1 MQRLTELVER
11 FKVYALCVPCD
22 RMEPV
27 DLRTAVARLGET
39 ATVADLRQRVRC
51 QGCRRRTR
59 DVRVVYVGPEDRPAS
74 FHYRR

>member
-1 MQRLTELVER
+1 MQRLNELVEK
-11 FKVYALCVPCD
+11 FKVYALCVPCG

-27 DLRTAVARLGET
+27 DLRAAVARLGES
-39 ATVADLRQRVRC
+39 ATVADLRRRVRC